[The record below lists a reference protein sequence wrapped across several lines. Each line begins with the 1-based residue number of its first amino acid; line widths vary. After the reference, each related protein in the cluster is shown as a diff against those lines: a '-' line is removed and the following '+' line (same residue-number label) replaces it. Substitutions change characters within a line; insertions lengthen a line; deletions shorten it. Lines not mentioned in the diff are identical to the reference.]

1 MEMFYPP
8 DKCSHGQLAFLT
20 LVYAKILYESSGL
33 IATGSELLL
42 LFPSVAGLVGS
53 IVLPILGA
61 VPDGVMVL
69 FSGLGPDAQS
79 QVSVGVGALAGS
91 TVMLLTLPW
100 FIAIFSGRVN
110 INEQGIADYKN
121 FGKLEGN
128 CFNQGV
134 SYQTSL
140 KKSANIMM
148 ATTVLFLI
156 IQGPAANEED
166 ATAAQGLDKA
176 DAIKT
181 QARDEGSWAQAGMWA
196 CIIAFFAYLG
206 YCFYDANE
214 DKCLAK
220 VIEGIQKKEIS
231 IGAALKF
238 MKETSNDAEAG
249 QELAPQD
256 MQRFKKIIRP
266 FFAMYDTDGNGYL
279 DISEFKNLLISL
291 GERPTPKAQ
300 QMLQDRDTPAPVA
313 AQATQEGSR
322 SQGIPPVFGDCD
334 CINRKKVPQDP
345 MEEDSSAD
353 HRHTFDE
360 VVKFLYSYLQQEK
373 LSEVQNMDYNP
384 RYMPKYE
391 EDEEEEEMPEDLSEL
406 SPEQQLFRVG
416 FRACWMM
423 GLGTFLVLIFSDPMV
438 DCLSAWGNVL
448 EISPFY
454 VSFVLAPMAS
464 NASELLSAY
473 CYAQKRSAK
482 SITTA
487 LSTLVGAACMN
498 NTFCLA
504 IFLALCYW
512 KGLAWQFKAETL
524 AIVVIQWVIGA
535 LTVCKKTHTMAVAWI
550 ILACYPGC
558 LFIVWF
564 FENIVGWD

>member
-1 MEMFYPP
+1 MELFYPP
-8 DKCSHGQLAFLT
+8 DKCSIGQLIFLT

-69 FSGLGPDAQS
+69 FSGLGPDAQD

-100 FIAIFSGRVN
+100 FIAIYFGRVN
-110 INEQGIADYKN
+110 LGEDGNADYKSS
-121 FGKLEGN
+121 KLEGS
-128 CFNQGV
+128 CFSQGV
-134 SYQTSL
+134 TYQASL
-140 KKSANIMM
+140 KSSAKIMM

-156 IQGPAANEED
+156 IQLPATSEESATAGMSSSD
-166 ATAAQGLDKA
+166 ATSEQAKEEGL
-176 DAIKT
+176 
-181 QARDEGSWAQAGMWA
+181 WAQVGTVA
-196 CIIAFFAYLG
+196 CILAFLAYLG

-238 MKETSNDAEAG
+238 MKDTTKEEDQAEAG
-249 QELAPQD
+249 QELSPED
-256 MQRFKKIIRP
+256 MKRFKLIIRP

-300 QMLQDRDTPAPVA
+300 QMLQEGKSGAMAPAFS
-313 AQATQEGSR
+313 E
-322 SQGIPPVFGDCD
+322 CD
-334 CINRKKVPQDP
+334 CIARNKKVPQEDLVDDTAI
-345 MEEDSSAD
+345 ME

-360 VVKFLYSYLQQEK
+360 VVKFLYNYLQQEK
-373 LSEVQNMDYNP
+373 FPQGAEMDYNP

-391 EDEEEEEMPEDLSEL
+391 DDEEEEEMPEDLADM
-406 SPEQQLFRVG
+406 SPEQQLLRVG
-416 FRACWMM
+416 LRACWMM
-423 GLGTFLVLIFSDPMV
+423 GLGTLMVLIFSDPMV
-438 DCLSAWGNVL
+438 DCLSEWGARLN
-448 EISPFY
+448 ISPFY

-473 CYAQKRSAK
+473 CYAQKRSQK

-487 LSTLVGAACMN
+487 LSTLIGAACMN

-504 IFLALCYW
+504 IFLALCVW
-512 KGLAWQFKAETL
+512 KKLAWQFSAETL
-524 AIVVIQWVIGA
+524 AIVVIQWVIGF
-535 LTVCKKTHTMAVAWI
+535 LTVCKKTHTLAVAWL

-564 FENIVGWD
+564 FENIMGWD

>member
-1 MEMFYPP
+1 MELFYAP
-8 DKCSHGQLAFLT
+8 DKCSIGQLIFLT
-20 LVYAKILYESSGL
+20 VVYAKILFESSGL
-33 IATGSELLL
+33 IANGSELLL

-100 FIAIFSGRVN
+100 FIAIYFGRVN
-110 INEQGIADYKN
+110 IGEDGVADYKTT
-121 FGKLEGN
+121 KLQGS
-128 CFNQGV
+128 CFSQGITF
-134 SYQTSL
+134 QTSL
-140 KKSANIMM
+140 QKTAKIMM

-156 IQGPAANEED
+156 IQLPATSEEKSTAGLSQDD
-166 ATAAQGLDKA
+166 ATVAQAKA
-176 DAIKT
+176 
-181 QARDEGSWAQAGMWA
+181 EGIWAQVGMWA
-196 CIIAFFAYLG
+196 CVVAFLAYLG
-206 YCFYDANE
+206 YCFVDANE

-238 MKETSNDAEAG
+238 MKDTQHEGPESG
-249 QELAPQD
+249 QEMSSED
-256 MQRFKKIIRP
+256 MQRFKKIVRP

-279 DISEFKNLLISL
+279 DMSEFRNLLISL
-291 GERPTPKAQ
+291 GQRPTPKVS
-300 QMLQDRDTPAPVA
+300 QMLQDGKAGGAMAPVF
-313 AQATQEGSR
+313 S
-322 SQGIPPVFGDCD
+322 DCD
-334 CINRKKVPQDP
+334 CINRKKQAQDP
-345 MEEDSSAD
+345 MEEDLSSPETS
-353 HRHTFDE
+353 RHTFDQ
-360 VVKFLYSYLQQEK
+360 VVRFLFEYLQQEK
-373 LSEVQNMDYNP
+373 LSQVENMDYNP

-406 SPEQQLFRVG
+406 SPEQQLLRVAW
-416 FRACWMM
+416 RACWMM
-423 GLGTFLVLIFSDPMV
+423 GLGTLLVLIFSDPMV
-438 DCLSAWGNVL
+438 DVLSEWGNRL
-448 EISPFY
+448 NISPFY
-454 VSFVLAPMAS
+454 ISFLLAPMAS

-473 CYAQKRSAK
+473 CYAQKRSQK

-504 IFLALCYW
+504 IFLALCSC
-512 KGLAWQFKAETL
+512 KKLAWQFTAETI
-524 AIVVIQWVIGA
+524 AIVVIQWVIGI
-535 LTVCKKTHTMAVAWI
+535 LTVCKKTHTLATAWL
-550 ILACYPGC
+550 ILLCYPGC

-564 FENIVGWD
+564 FENVVGLD